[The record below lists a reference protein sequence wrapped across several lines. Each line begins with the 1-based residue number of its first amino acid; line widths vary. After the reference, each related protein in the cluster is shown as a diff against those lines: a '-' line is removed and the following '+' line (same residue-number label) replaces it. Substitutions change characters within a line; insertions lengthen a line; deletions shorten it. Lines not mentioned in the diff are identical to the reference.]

1 MKTTVSIKGQITVPL
16 RLRKKLGLEP
26 GQVLLFD
33 ETTPYLKATKLVDVA
48 AMRSV
53 IGIAK
58 DRAEGKTLGEWMGW
72 LRGPVELPPAKAR
85 KKARRKP

>member
-1 MKTTVSIKGQITVPL
+1 MKTTVSSKGQITVPL

-26 GQVLLFD
+26 GQVLQFD
-33 ETTPYLKATKLVDVA
+33 ENTPYLKATKFIDVA

-58 DRAEGKTLGEWMGW
+58 DKAEGKSLDEWMEW
-72 LRGPVELPPAKAR
+72 LRGPVELPPAPAR
-85 KKARRKP
+85 KVRRKL